1 MNPAPAGVAGAAVVA
16 GLYVV
21 AVGWRGSPAPRRTRP
36 VQRRRLARPVTRT
49 AWSRWRWPLAMTA
62 GVAVVA
68 TTRWPVAAILAAV
81 GVVGLPV
88 LLGTDRVAASRID
101 RVEAIEE
108 WTRRLADVLL
118 TGAGLEQAITTT
130 SRTAP
135 APIAGEVG
143 ILVAR
148 LTARWSTE
156 DALRAFADDLDDP
169 AGDLIVAALLLASR
183 RRGPGLASVLTSVAG
198 AVADDVAARRRIEAE
213 RAKPRTTARLVTLI
227 TLGVVAVG
235 AVNGTYLAP
244 YGTPLGQVVL
254 ATVAAGFIAC
264 LAWMRRLTLPPPEPR
279 FLTGSA
285 VAR

>member
-1 MNPAPAGVAGAAVVA
+1 MNPALAGVAGAAVVL

-21 AVGWRGSPAPRRTRP
+21 VVGWRGSLAPRRTRP
-36 VQRRRLARPVTRT
+36 LRRRRLARPVTRT
-49 AWSRWRWPLAMTA
+49 AWSRWRWPLALAA
-62 GVAVVA
+62 GVAVAA
-68 TTRWPVAAILAAV
+68 TTRWPVVAILAAV

-118 TGAGLEQAITTT
+118 TGVGLEQAITTT

-135 APIAGEVG
+135 ASIAGEVG
-143 ILVAR
+143 VLVAR

-169 AGDLIVAALLLASR
+169 AGDLIVAALLLAAR

-227 TLGVVAVG
+227 TLGVVGVG

-254 ATVAAGFIAC
+254 GTVAAGFIAC
-264 LAWMRRLTLPPPEPR
+264 LAWMRRLTLPPPEAR

>member
-1 MNPAPAGVAGAAVVA
+1 MNPALAGVAGAAVVA

-21 AVGWRGSPAPRRTRP
+21 VVGWRGSPAPGRTRP
-36 VQRRRLARPVTRT
+36 VQRRRLARPPTRT
-49 AWSRWRWPLAMTA
+49 AWSRWRWPLALAA
-62 GVAVVA
+62 GVVVAA

-130 SRTAP
+130 ARTAP

-279 FLTGSA
+279 FLTRA

>member
-1 MNPAPAGVAGAAVVA
+1 MNPALAGVAGAAVVA

-21 AVGWRGSPAPRRTRP
+21 AVGWRGSPAPRHTRP
-36 VQRRRLARPVTRT
+36 RQRRRLTRPATRT
-49 AWSRWRWPLAMTA
+49 AWSRWRWPLALAA
-62 GVAVVA
+62 GVVVAA

-130 SRTAP
+130 ARTAP

-143 ILVAR
+143 VLVAR

-227 TLGVVAVG
+227 TLGVVGVG

-254 ATVAAGFIAC
+254 GTVAAGFIAC
-264 LAWMRRLTLPPPEPR
+264 LAWMRRLTLPPAEPR